1 MDVYL
6 KTLLLSIA
14 ILLGQLNG
22 SLAQTTLQGKVID
35 EVSEEPV
42 QGANVQALKSNR
54 QAVTNANGQFE
65 LKLTVANDTLK
76 ISHIGYGAQYLEAKK
91 GTNNTYALISTSL
104 NKQEVQVEAYEE
116 SIPFEN
122 VAGGM
127 NLLKQRDLQRDAEV
141 SMVSSLSRV
150 PGVLFQNGTF
160 STGKMS
166 IRGIG
171 SRSRYTTTKIKAY
184 YQGIPIT
191 TGEGV
196 TTIEDLDPELM
207 QKTAI
212 LKGPSS
218 SIYGAGL
225 GGVVLLRP
233 NYGESSHTSISQKTM
248 IGSFGLFKSHTAFRH
263 SEDGS
268 QFSVNYLNT
277 HSDGWRDN
285 STYDKHTINANGAF
299 DVGEDAQLNVLA
311 SHIEMN
317 GLIPSS
323 LDQSTFNNNPSSA
336 AESWDNAKGYE
347 DYSKTLLGL
356 SLNAQVA
363 ENLHQTTSIFGHF
376 KHNDEPRPFNVLREG
391 RFSRGARTK
400 WAYTPTIGNVQST
413 FIVGG
418 EYFNEWYKWQIF
430 ENVNRSIGPQINENE
445 QWRTYLNLYAKG
457 SFSLNTGTRITAGVN
472 YNQTNYELTD
482 LYIDT
487 LNQTGDYSFNPI
499 FSPRL
504 GISQAITDQI
514 HVFASVSHGFSTP
527 NVAETLTPEG
537 RLNPD
542 VEPEHGWSYELGS
555 KGQLFNHLYYNLTL
569 FRMDLEDKLVAQR
582 VAPDAYIGVNAGA
595 TRHDG
600 FELTTGYHLVT
611 GSSAF
616 QYVHPYLNYT
626 YGNYRFEEFKDEGKV
641 YDGNRLTGTTPHQL
655 TAGLDVQG
663 PWGLYTN
670 LIYEYQDELVMN
682 DANTEFAES
691 YGLLNG
697 KTGIE
702 RQFGNWQFNFYVGL
716 NNILDK
722 HYAAMTVVNAPGF
735 GGPPRYY
742 YPGKPQNYYTGLKVK
757 YLIGN

>member
-127 NLLKQRDLQRDAEV
+127 NLLNQQDLQRDAEV

-233 NYGESSHTSISQKTM
+233 NYRKSSHTSISQKTM
-248 IGSFGLFKSHTAFRH
+248 IGSFGLFKSHTAFQH

-299 DVGEDAQLNVLA
+299 DVGEDGQLNVLA
-311 SHIEMN
+311 SHIEMK

-487 LNQTGDYSFNPI
+487 LNQTGEYQLFFSLDRGTESKTIQKTVSVYEKPHADFTYEKHGYQKITFEPKSKEALDHHWIFGDGSTSQQNNPVHYYTSEGNYEAKLVVKSDQQCKDTTETKITIEPLPKPDIRNI
-499 FSPRL
+499 F
-504 GISQAITDQI
+504 
-514 HVFASVSHGFSTP
+514 TP
-527 NVAETLTPEG
+527 NG
-537 RLNPD
+537 DGKND
-542 VEPEHGWSYELGS
+542 VFKIKIKEPVY
-555 KGQLFNHLYYNLTL
+555 
-569 FRMDLEDKLVAQR
+569 
-582 VAPDAYIGVNAGA
+582 
-595 TRHDG
+595 
-600 FELTTGYHLVT
+600 YHLVI
-611 GSSAF
+611 
-616 QYVHPYLNYT
+616 
-626 YGNYRFEEFKDEGKV
+626 KDEKGNEIFETNDHKEFWNGTNSRTGKKEAAGQ
-641 YDGNRLTGTTPHQL
+641 YIYQLQYKYKGQKSPNTQQGNL
-655 TAGLDVQG
+655 
-663 PWGLYTN
+663 N
-670 LIYEYQDELVMN
+670 L
-682 DANTEFAES
+682 
-691 YGLLNG
+691 
-697 KTGIE
+697 
-702 RQFGNWQFNFYVGL
+702 
-716 NNILDK
+716 
-722 HYAAMTVVNAPGF
+722 
-735 GGPPRYY
+735 RY
-742 YPGKPQNYYTGLKVK
+742 KR
-757 YLIGN
+757 